1 MWCRRVVSTNFA
13 DVVQGR
19 LRRRATPLFGLEA
32 PRVGGVRLDLLVL
45 GLEGVVG
52 GAHRGRT
59 RLTVRESALGCLGVL
74 ELERLWRPVVCDVGT
89 SRAPVVVRSVVRR
102 RERDVL
108 LSCLFMAARDPGA
121 GLSSVLQ
128 DASCRTWSQAQNE
141 RRTLRF
147 WRRIT
152 YCELINATRPAA
164 AVQVQ
169 QRLTSRS
176 AAECSIIAY
185 PQ

>member
-1 MWCRRVVSTNFA
+1 M
-13 DVVQGR
+13 GR
-19 LRRRATPLFGLEA
+19 DA
-32 PRVGGVRLDLLVL
+32 
-45 GLEGVVG
+45 
-52 GAHRGRT
+52 
-59 RLTVRESALGCLGVL
+59 LTVQESALGCWECLS
-74 ELERLWRPVVCDVGT
+74 WRGCGRPGRATSVPGGRQRSSGASFDVPG
-89 SRAPVVVRSVVRR
+89 RR
-102 RERDVL
+102 VL
-108 LSCLFMAARDPGA
+108 LSLVQNWQRRVF
-121 GLSSVLQ
+121 SSVLQ
-128 DASCRTWSQAQNE
+128 DASCRTWSQAKNE